1 MLRNEMVVD
10 WIVILCAGVILHKP
24 SWKYFKQSVSSAP
37 VERSQTKP
45 LIQIFKK
52 EDVSKKEAFSHA
64 KLQLSDNYEGLDFNL
79 ISVLKA
85 QGSVFK
91 LAQKARAVNAYVWPY
106 LYMINLNFS
115 KFVSLQLYCLPPPLS
130 SQCSTQLYS
139 QMNYYVSHI
148 GARNTN

>member
-1 MLRNEMVVD
+1 M
-10 WIVILCAGVILHKP
+10 ILCAGVILHKP

-91 LAQKARAVNAYVWPY
+91 LAQKAREVM
-106 LYMINLNFS
+106 LMSDHIH
-115 KFVSLQLYCLPPPLS
+115 
-130 SQCSTQLYS
+130 TQLTLTLVNLSHY
-139 QMNYYVSHI
+139 NCTVSPLPSPPNALPSCI
-148 GARNTN
+148 PK